1 MFLIIL
7 LSSEVLPMIQEAQ
20 STELSK
26 PIASAAALAKRVQY
40 IDIAKGIGIVLVVM
54 GHNDFALIS
63 PFAHKLIYS
72 FHMPMFFFMS
82 GMFFRPDVPFW
93 SFLCNRFNRVLKPFL
108 AILLLVSCAS

>member
-1 MFLIIL
+1 
-7 LSSEVLPMIQEAQ
+7 MIQETQ
-20 STELSK
+20 SASWGA
-26 PIASAAALAKRVQY
+26 PIASAAGLAKRVQY

-82 GMFFRPDVPFW
+82 GMFFKPDLPFG
-93 SFLCNRFNRVLKPFL
+93 FLFNSDSRRYSNHFC
-108 AILLLVSCAS
+108 LLFSS